1 MKTVTS
7 RAQHMKTLK
16 RILMFIGI
24 FIAIKVLF
32 FIIND
37 ANRIQIEHDIK
48 RESHDYSATQTKQDT
63 SVSDKPEA
71 ALSSASTESTT
82 VNDVPRPGYHR
93 YIVGNGIS
101 VELPESW
108 SLLTHN
114 QIMGIKKKSGTA
126 NETPSNTTIAANSS
140 QYANLNEGVFR
151 ASFTGESLKAE
162 DLKAVSRAELDDL
175 CKSMNDGL
183 AKGLAKQGMALT
195 RNAYCSITKISNKD
209 ALSIGYQRTD
219 LNSNGLWDVFIYQ
232 VPVNGQAAMFTTSY
246 KTNASPQVQIQI
258 VDILNSIRW

>member
-1 MKTVTS
+1 
-7 RAQHMKTLK
+7 MKTLK

-48 RESHDYSATQTKQDT
+48 RESHDYNTTQTKQEA
-63 SVSDKPEA
+63 SVSDKPETA
-71 ALSSASTESTT
+71 PPSVSTESAT

-93 YIVGNGIS
+93 YIVGSGIS

-114 QIMGIKKKSGTA
+114 QIMGIKKKAGTT
-126 NETPSNTTIAANSS
+126 NDTPSNTTIAANSS

-151 ASFTGESLKAE
+151 ASFTSEGLTGE
-162 DLKAVSRAELDDL
+162 DLKMASKAELEAL
-175 CKSMNDGL
+175 CQSMNDNL
-183 AKGLAKQGMALT
+183 VAGLAKQGMALT
-195 RNAYCSITKISNKD
+195 RNAYCSITTISNKG

-219 LNSNGLWDVFIYQ
+219 LNSNGFWDVFIYQ
-232 VPVNGQAAMFTTSY
+232 VPVNGQVAMFTTSY
-246 KTNASPQVQIQI
+246 KTNANPQVQIQM
-258 VDILNSIRW
+258 VDILHSIRWN